1 MGADVNTITL
11 VGRLTRDP
19 ELRGSTGSVLSIRLA
34 YSTSR
39 KTDDGWEDVPNYVD
53 VVAFA
58 RTAEALSKILERGD
72 QIAVSGR
79 LVWREYETKSG
90 EKRQTYEIASD
101 RIQLLAK
108 PRGKDSPTPSPA
120 VEKPKTAERDETLPP
135 ALDDADIPF

>member
-1 MGADVNTITL
+1 MGADVNSITL

-19 ELRGSTGSVLSIRLA
+19 ELRGANSAVLSIRLA
-34 YSTSR
+34 YSTSK

-53 VVAFA
+53 VVAFG
-58 RTAEALSKILERGD
+58 RTADALSKILERGD
-72 QIAVSGR
+72 QIAVAGR
-79 LVWREYETKSG
+79 LAWREYEAKDGST
-90 EKRQTYEIASD
+90 RQAYEIVAD

-108 PRGKDSPTPSPA
+108 PRGKDAPASSPA